1 MWLFTVVLKTE
12 MLVSYYGH
20 YVAYSRVLN
29 FMNMQVLVI
38 AVLLKMIMKRRFSV
52 IQVSSITENYLM

>member
-12 MLVSYYGH
+12 MLVSHYGH

-38 AVLLKMIMKRRFSV
+38 AVLLKMIMRRRFSV